1 MALNDK
7 DIGLLNR
14 LTGVNVPVVA
24 TLAITV
30 GALTGSV
37 LYAGVAI
44 GRFVNR
50 IEHFEDLGKRAEN
63 CASLEQCEDA
73 KRRIEELVK
82 RVTKLEWKTGVAN

>member
-1 MALNDK
+1 VALNDK

-14 LTGVNVPVVA
+14 LTGVNVPVVL
-24 TLAITV
+24 TLVITL

-44 GRFVNR
+44 GQFINR
-50 IEHFEDLGKRAEN
+50 LDHFEELGKRAEQ
-63 CASLEQCEDA
+63 CASVEQCEDA

>member
-14 LTGVNVPVVA
+14 LTGVNFPVVV
-24 TLAITV
+24 TLVFTL

-37 LYAGVAI
+37 LWAGVAI
-44 GRFVNR
+44 GRFVTR
-50 IEHFEDLGKRAEN
+50 LDHFEELGKRAEN
-63 CASLEQCEDA
+63 CASLEQCESA
-73 KRRIEELVK
+73 KRSIEDLVR

>member
-1 MALNDK
+1 VALNDK

-14 LTGVNVPVVA
+14 LTGINVPVVV
-24 TLAITV
+24 TLVITL

-44 GRFVNR
+44 GQFINR
-50 IEHFEDLGKRAEN
+50 LDHFEELGKRAEQ
-63 CASLEQCEDA
+63 CASVEQCEDA

>member
-1 MALNDK
+1 VALNDK

-14 LTGVNVPVVA
+14 LTGINVPVAV
-24 TLAITV
+24 TLVITF

-44 GRFVNR
+44 GQFINR
-50 IEHFEDLGKRAEN
+50 LDHFEQLGKRAEQ
-63 CASLEQCEDA
+63 CASVEQCEDA
-73 KRRIEELVK
+73 KRRIEELVR

>member
-14 LTGVNVPVVA
+14 LTGVNVPVVL
-24 TLAITV
+24 TLVITL

-44 GRFVNR
+44 GQFINR
-50 IEHFEDLGKRAEN
+50 LDHFEQLGKRAEQ
-63 CASLEQCEDA
+63 CASVEQCEDA

>member
-1 MALNDK
+1 VALNDK

-14 LTGVNVPVVA
+14 LTGVNVPVVVMLVI
-24 TLAITV
+24 TLGT
-30 GALTGSV
+30 LTGSV

-44 GRFVNR
+44 GRFINR
-50 IEHFEDLGKRAEN
+50 LDHFEELGKRAEN

-73 KRRIEELVK
+73 KRRIEELVR